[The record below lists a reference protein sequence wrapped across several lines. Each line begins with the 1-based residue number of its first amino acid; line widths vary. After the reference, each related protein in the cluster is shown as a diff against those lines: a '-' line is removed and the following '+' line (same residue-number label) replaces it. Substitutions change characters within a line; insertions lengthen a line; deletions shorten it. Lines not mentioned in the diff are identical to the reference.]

1 MKRAIMPML
10 DRPVQRRYAKGL
22 RACPRSAAWLGLA
35 LSVAAPCAFAGGIK
49 FQKIASGVFVAL
61 APNEAA
67 SAGNRGFVSNLG
79 FIVGRSGVIAVGSGA
94 SESQGEA
101 MLSAIRAVTAKPLLL
116 VINLQAT
123 PDHVLGNRSFVRRNV
138 PILAHRETDRFMA
151 YNCPTCIRNA
161 RRSVGAR
168 RMGAAGLARPTRL
181 IDHTQSLRV
190 GGRNLE
196 LVHYGTTFQ
205 AGSVALFDKSSG
217 VLFCGEL
224 VSVDRVPDVRNADL
238 ENWQTALNAIAG
250 SSASLLVPAHGPVVE
265 PPRSLESARYLADLK
280 AAVEQVYER
289 GVPMQE
295 AAREAALTG
304 YSHWALYAAQHARN
318 VHFTY
323 LKVEAEDLAR

>member
-1 MKRAIMPML
+1 
-10 DRPVQRRYAKGL
+10 
-22 RACPRSAAWLGLA
+22 
-35 LSVAAPCAFAGGIK
+35 
-49 FQKIASGVFVAL
+49 
-61 APNEAA
+61 
-67 SAGNRGFVSNLG
+67 
-79 FIVGRSGVIAVGSGA
+79 
-94 SESQGEA
+94 
-101 MLSAIRAVTAKPLLL
+101 
-116 VINLQAT
+116 
-123 PDHVLGNRSFVRRNV
+123 VLGNRSFVRRNV

-190 GGRNLE
+190 GGREFE

-205 AGSVALFDKSSG
+205 TN
-217 VLFCGEL
+217 
-224 VSVDRVPDVRNADL
+224 RVPDVRNADL
-238 ENWQTALNAIAG
+238 ENWQNALNAIAG
-250 SSASLLVPAHGPVVE
+250 SSASMLVPAHGPVVE
-265 PPRSLESARYLADLK
+265 PPRSLESARYLADLR
-280 AAVEQVYER
+280 AAVEQADER